1 MADRGDDLA
10 LTGHV
15 CQNWPNADRSKGYAK
30 QDQPGQ
36 STRAAFSLGVHTMA
50 IRLHK
55 YSHATHTHQS
65 AHTSLKRRVDTFI
78 YRVPLYH
85 LSNNLC
91 PESL

>member
-1 MADRGDDLA
+1 MKEGRTPALRMAPIRDTVREDKVDAMVMRRWRWEIQHQL
-10 LTGHV
+10 
-15 CQNWPNADRSKGYAK
+15 KG
-30 QDQPGQ
+30 PGNPEP
-36 STRAAFSLGVHTMA
+36 MA

-55 YSHATHTHQS
+55 YSHATHTHQF